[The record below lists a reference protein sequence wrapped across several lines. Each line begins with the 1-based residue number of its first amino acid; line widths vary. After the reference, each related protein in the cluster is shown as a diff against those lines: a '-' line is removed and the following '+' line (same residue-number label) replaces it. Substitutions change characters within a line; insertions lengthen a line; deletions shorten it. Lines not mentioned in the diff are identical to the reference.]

1 MANIVW
7 QVRWWTT
14 YFSLWDSRHTPPQQI
29 YRCHSPAAWRSCRS
43 SCPWPGSRQ
52 WPSPPTSCTCHTD
65 CVRGRSGSV
74 EEQEE
79 HHSQK
84 DQLLKVYVKPKIQH
98 HSQRDQLFIEQTQ
111 IQSFH
116 WSLNIKIT
124 KLFHGFVKHSTGFIN
139 TRWPLIFK
147 VWFWVDPQDIK
158 MFYHFTTY
166 FLGEGLDK

>member
-1 MANIVW
+1 MYKLMANIVW

-14 YFSLWDSRHTPPQQI
+14 YFSLWDSRHTPPQRI

-84 DQLLKVYVKPKIQH
+84 DQLLKVYVKQKFNITLKGTNSSMNKPK
-98 HSQRDQLFIEQTQ
+98 SNLFMKFEHKNNKIIPWLCQT
-111 IQSFH
+111 
-116 WSLNIKIT
+116 
-124 KLFHGFVKHSTGFIN
+124 
-139 TRWPLIFK
+139 
-147 VWFWVDPQDIK
+147 
-158 MFYHFTTY
+158 
-166 FLGEGLDK
+166 